1 MNNTNIQVAFPYG
14 LLNSLKNLPKNN
26 VFPCSALFDDKLI
39 GGLFLT
45 CTSSDLKFFDIV
57 PPNSPEPDLKFR
69 MLNFNQEIYMVE
81 FQLLFSANKI
91 LKLQLDPRHV
101 NVKMLFE
108 LLIDKK
114 YISFHF
120 YNPSTSSLSSVYT
133 DLDDDDHLDWV
144 NRNLKL
150 MARLKKNF
158 DYQLLAH
165 SQIDKNDKLARYYK
179 FNGSL
184 NIEDSFVGTN
194 QILGMPLIK

>member
-1 MNNTNIQVAFPYG
+1 MNNTNIRVAFPYG
-14 LLNSLKNLPKNN
+14 LFHSFADLPLNN

-57 PPNSPEPDLKFR
+57 PPNSPQPDFKFR
-69 MLNFNQEIYMVE
+69 MLNINQEIYMVE

-91 LKLQLDPRHV
+91 LKLQLDPRHI

-114 YISFHF
+114 HISFHF
-120 YNPSTSSLSSVYT
+120 YNHSTSALSSVYT
-133 DLDDDDHLDWV
+133 DLDDDHLDWL

-150 MARLKKNF
+150 IAGLKNNF

-165 SQIDKNDKLARYYK
+165 SQIDKKDKLARYYK

-184 NIEDSFVGTN
+184 NIDDSFVGIN
-194 QILGMPLIK
+194 HILAMPLIK